1 MQYDKLEKLMASL
14 KSIEVYTE
22 ARVHLI
28 HSDDYNTKTNDNHI
42 DRVKRAKQE
51 IFDLFQEK

>member
-1 MQYDKLEKLMASL
+1 MTYDKLEKLMASI

-28 HSDDYNTKTNDNHI
+28 HSDDYNTKTNDKHS
-42 DRVKRAKQE
+42 R
-51 IFDLFQEK
+51 